1 MVRSQKMER
10 KRSVSAKIRSLKSQ
24 ILLTSLGDSTLLLLR
39 LLNRSQRSSAKVRV
53 KAKVKRRNL
62 RLERIKS
69 KLIPRSI
76 IKMRVL
82 QMALKTLNPLAAL
95 FPYL

>member
-1 MVRSQKMER
+1 MER
-10 KRSVSAKIRSLKSQ
+10 KRSVSAKTRSLKSQ

-39 LLNRSQRSSAKVRV
+39 LLNRSQRSSAKV
-53 KAKVKRRNL
+53 KAKAKRRNL

-69 KLIPRSI
+69 KLIPRLI